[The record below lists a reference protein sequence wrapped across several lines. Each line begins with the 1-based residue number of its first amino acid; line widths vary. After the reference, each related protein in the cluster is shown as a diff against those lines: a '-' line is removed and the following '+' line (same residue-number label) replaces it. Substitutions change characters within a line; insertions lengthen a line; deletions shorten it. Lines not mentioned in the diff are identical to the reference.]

1 MQMLETA
8 RLTASW
14 VVGCLHLKN
23 DKGATAVEYAVM
35 VALIAVG
42 IIAAVTFL
50 RDELRNLFNFVGSSL
65 RNFQS

>member
-1 MQMLETA
+1 MQMLELA

-14 VVGCLHLKN
+14 VLSRLHLK
-23 DKGATAVEYAVM
+23 DERAATAVEYGVM

-50 RDELRNLFNFVGSSL
+50 RDELRSLFNFVGSSL
-65 RNFQS
+65 KNAR